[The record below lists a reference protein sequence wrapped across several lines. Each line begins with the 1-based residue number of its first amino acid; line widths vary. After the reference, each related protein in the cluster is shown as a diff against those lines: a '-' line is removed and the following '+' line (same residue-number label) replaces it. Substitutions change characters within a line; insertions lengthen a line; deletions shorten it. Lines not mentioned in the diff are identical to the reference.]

1 MIRAACA
8 AAMPRWEYDGARVD
22 RGGIGVAFT
31 VWEIVRR
38 LRAAA
43 QHLQDCT
50 SASESTD
57 VVVGEV
63 APRSPVIHRIRI
75 SSLTRW
81 CCWA

>member
-1 MIRAACA
+1 MTALAWA
-8 AAMPRWEYDGARVD
+8 V
-22 RGGIGVAFT
+22 GVTGVVFT
-31 VWEIVRR
+31 VWEIVRH

-63 APRSPVIHRIRI
+63 GSVPVRR
-75 SSLTRW
+75 
-81 CCWA
+81 

>member
-1 MIRAACA
+1 MTALA
-8 AAMPRWEYDGARVD
+8 WTV
-22 RGGIGVAFT
+22 GGIGVAFT

-57 VVVGEV
+57 VVVGEGS
-63 APRSPVIHRIRI
+63 SPFAGDPPH
-75 SSLTRW
+75 SDQ
-81 CCWA
+81 

>member
-1 MIRAACA
+1 MTALAWA
-8 AAMPRWEYDGARVD
+8 V
-22 RGGIGVAFT
+22 GGTGVVFT
-31 VWEIVRR
+31 VWEMVRH

-63 APRSPVIHRIRI
+63 GSVPVRR
-75 SSLTRW
+75 
-81 CCWA
+81 

>member
-1 MIRAACA
+1 MTALA
-8 AAMPRWEYDGARVD
+8 WTV
-22 RGGIGVAFT
+22 GGIGVAFT

-57 VVVGEV
+57 VVVGEGL
-63 APRSPVIHRIRI
+63 ASPFVGDTPH
-75 SSLTRW
+75 SDQ
-81 CCWA
+81 

>member
-1 MIRAACA
+1 MTALA
-8 AAMPRWEYDGARVD
+8 WTV
-22 RGGIGVAFT
+22 GGIGVAFT

-57 VVVGEV
+57 VVVGEGQL
-63 APRSPVIHRIRI
+63 PVRR
-75 SSLTRW
+75 
-81 CCWA
+81 